1 MARGSIINS
10 FNANSVDTDTQTAG
24 LTLVDALA
32 LSPELGDLFR
42 WMTRQKELSLAEVM
56 AFTGESEATSRAMLN
71 SLIRQG
77 FVQEVA
83 IGREPYFR
91 AHFADKRGRQL
102 TENIWQS
109 LTPGSSPLTVVR
121 NPSVV
126 PSVVAGATFELYV
139 TVNNEGNQS
148 ALVDVCIDETCQPVY
163 QWCAAPFERLALG
176 PKQSGEVVF
185 HFQIPLQTLP
195 DTYDYLLVVDAQDH
209 YPEDTPIQF
218 SHQLRVLPPVQE
230 TVQINDPTFSL
241 LPVTSSDLPAP
252 LQPGQVLEVVATV
265 QNRSDRV
272 DQFRLVCPDL
282 PADWFTIRYPEGLT
296 APGLVTTPKCLDLN
310 PGETAQILM
319 LIHPPL
325 NALAGDYFPT
335 IQLHSSNYPDL
346 DLLDVLYLRILP
358 TYFLT
363 SELRTVVGKVKRG
376 AGKYEVRLA
385 NEGNTSRAIA
395 LTALSHEEDDLCLY
409 TLDSSQLILPPKTA
423 ATVGLQVQPKHWWRR
438 PFYGGGRL
446 LTFAVDLHDVEA
458 LPVQNPPQGTLVW
471 EPRPWWQALLV
482 AMTTMGAIATA
493 ILLIWWIFFRPAPAP
508 KVLEFTTNDASYQ
521 EADGDFVRLNWR
533 VSNPAQLAAIRITS
547 KAPDGT
553 AAGQPQIYDFSQ
565 GIPVALK
572 DSCMIQRILICRNVQ
587 TDARRAGAYVF
598 ELAVIPKGNDG
609 EVTNTANSNVRINS
623 AKPRIVYFRINGQDA
638 PSTKYLVA
646 IAPTLPPNPL
656 TLSWQVE
663 GSSTMKVELLP
674 SPGVVRPTGYL
685 SYPLTRQPSTTT
697 LTLKVTSESGEEI
710 TRSVVIETY
719 VQSAPT
725 NLPSPSAIPGLLP
738 PPPTTIPTIP
748 IPGTPTVLP
757 SLSPISG
764 ADSGSGS
771 GSASGAGA
779 SDGGATEPAS
789 SASPDPNAPAPSNPD
804 ELSPTELP
812 PQFQ

>member
-10 FNANSVDTDTQTAG
+10 LNANSSGAEAQPNAG
-24 LTLVDALA
+24 LTLADALG

-42 WMTRQKELSLAEVM
+42 WMTRQKDLSLAEVM
-56 AFTGESEATSRAMLN
+56 AFTGENEATSRAMLN

-121 NPSVV
+121 NPSGV
-126 PSVVAGATFELYV
+126 PSVVAGAAFELYV
-139 TVNNEGNQS
+139 TVNNEGNRS
-148 ALVDVCIDETCQPVY
+148 ALVDVCIDETCQPLY

-185 HFQIPLQTLP
+185 HVQVPLQTLP
-195 DTYDYLLVVDAQDH
+195 DVYDYLLVVDAQDH

-218 SHQLRVLPPVQE
+218 AHQLRVLPPVQE
-230 TVQINDPTFSL
+230 TVQVNDPTFSL
-241 LPVTSSDLPAP
+241 LPATSSDLPAL

-282 PADWFTIRYPEGLT
+282 AADWFTVRYPEGLV
-296 APGLVTTPKCLDLN
+296 APGLVTVPKCLDLN

-319 LIHPPL
+319 LVHPPL
-325 NALAGDYFPT
+325 SALAGDYFPT
-335 IQLHSSNYPDL
+335 IQLRSSNYPDL
-346 DLLDVLYLRILP
+346 DLLDVLYLKISP

-376 AGKYEVRLA
+376 AGTYEIRLA
-385 NEGNTSRAIA
+385 NEGNTPRAIA
-395 LTALSHEEDDLCLY
+395 IHALSYEEDDLCGY
-409 TLDSSQLILPPKTA
+409 TLDSPHLLIPPKTA
-423 ATVGLQVQPKHWWRR
+423 ATVGLQVKPKQWWRR

-446 LTFAVDLHDVEA
+446 LTFAVNLHDVEE

-482 AMTTMGAIATA
+482 ALTAMGAIATT
-493 ILLIWWIFFRPAPAP
+493 ILLIWWIFFKPAPAP
-508 KVLEFTTNDASYQ
+508 KVLDFSADDSSYQ
-521 EADGDFVRLNWR
+521 EADGNVVRLNWQ
-533 VSNPAQLAAIRITS
+533 VSNPAQLEAIRVTS

-553 AAGQPQIYDFSQ
+553 ASGQPQTYDFSQ
-565 GIPVALK
+565 GIPSALK
-572 DSCMIQRILICRNVQ
+572 DSCVIQRILICRHVQ

-598 ELAVIPKGNDG
+598 ELAVIAKGSDG
-609 EVTNTANSNVRINS
+609 EVVNAANSNVRINS
-623 AKPRIVYFRINGQDA
+623 TEPRIAYFRINGQAA

-646 IAPTLPPNPL
+646 IAPTVPPNPL

-685 SYPLTRQPSTTT
+685 NYPLTRQPSTTT
-697 LTLKVTSESGEEI
+697 LTLKVTDESGEEI

-719 VQSAPT
+719 IQTAPT
-725 NLPSPSAIPGLLP
+725 NLPSTGAMPLLPLP
-738 PPPTTIPTIP
+738 PPSTMPTLP
-748 IPGTPTVLP
+748 IPAPPVGLP
-757 SLSPISG
+757 SLSPLSGSEGSG
-764 ADSGSGS
+764 AAAES
-771 GSASGAGA
+771 
-779 SDGGATEPAS
+779 TPT
-789 SASPDPNAPAPSNPD
+789 ASPDPNAPAPSNPE